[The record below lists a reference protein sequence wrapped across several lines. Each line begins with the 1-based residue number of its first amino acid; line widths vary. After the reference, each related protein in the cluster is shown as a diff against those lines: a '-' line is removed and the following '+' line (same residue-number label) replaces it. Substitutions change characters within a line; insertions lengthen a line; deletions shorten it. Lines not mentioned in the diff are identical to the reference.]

1 MELIDFFR
9 QTQADVRER
18 TNSPDGG
25 TPYEE
30 QAFTEI
36 VMQHMAEIG
45 MTFEPVICPHA
56 GRLRNAVIRLSGYAL
71 SEETDQLDLFI
82 SLYAGTD
89 ELKSISDGETLK
101 AVDQCWQFLKGCA
114 EGKLVSAIDPASDA
128 YALAVNIQKCYSS
141 LDQIRIFVLTDQCAK
156 SKNFAFREN
165 GGKTVKLEVMDIERL
180 YRHCAEG
187 KPRDEIMVNFRDVTG
202 SALPCIYVPGEMS
215 DYDYALTVIPGEA
228 LRFVYEKYGARLL
241 EANVRSFLSVT
252 GKVNRGIKETLI
264 NNPEH
269 FMAYNNGIVILADE
283 IRLETAVGGLPG
295 ILWMGGMQIVNG
307 GQTTASVY
315 FTKKKEPKTD
325 LKRVRIPAKI
335 IILRSDDAEA
345 EENMISAV
353 SRYANSQNVVRQ
365 ADLSANRPF
374 HVEIEKLANTTYCPD
389 GTSRWFYERAAGS
402 YNTLLAREGT
412 SPAKLRQIKEKIP
425 SSRKITKTDLAK
437 FLSAWDQ
444 KPDQV
449 SLGSQKNFVALMNNL
464 DVENSPW
471 PQQPDVL
478 FYKRMIA
485 KAIIFKAAQ
494 KLVRPAFKAFQANVT
509 TYLVALLSH
518 RLNDRLDLDHIWWQQ
533 RVSSR
538 LEEQMGQ
545 WAKTVNEILHK
556 SANGRMVSE
565 WAKKPECW
573 TAVRNGI
580 YSPLIEGIP
589 ELRSADSGASPLPVD
604 TTFGTGITI
613 IPDPIS
619 P

>member
-9 QTQADVRER
+9 QTQAEVRER
-18 TNSPDGG
+18 INNPDGG

-45 MTFEPVICPHA
+45 MASEPVACHHETSF
-56 GRLRNAVIRLSGYAL
+56 GNAKLRLSGYAL
-71 SEETDQLDLFI
+71 SDDTDQLDLFV
-82 SLYAGTD
+82 SLYSGTD
-89 ELKSISDGETLK
+89 ELKTIADSETKK
-101 AVDQCWQFLKGCA
+101 AAEQCLRFLKGCA
-114 EGKLVSAIDPASDA
+114 EGKLLKTMDESSDA
-128 YALAVNIQKCYSS
+128 YALAISIKECYPT
-141 LDQIRIFVLTDQCAK
+141 LDQIRIYVLTDQRATT
-156 SKNFAFREN
+156 KNFQSREIRS
-165 GGKTVKLEVMDIERL
+165 KTIKLEVMDIQRL
-180 YRHCAEG
+180 HHHWMEG
-187 KPRDEIMVNFRDVTG
+187 KPRDEITVDFEEVAG
-202 SALPCIYVPGEMS
+202 SALPCIYVQGEMS
-215 DYDYALTVIPGEA
+215 DYDYALTVIPGDV

-252 GKVNRGIKETLI
+252 GKVNRGIRDTLI

-307 GQTTASVY
+307 GQTTASIY

-335 IILRSDDAEA
+335 IILRSNDAEA
-345 EENMISAV
+345 EEKMISAV
-353 SRYANSQNVVRQ
+353 SLYANSQNAVRQ
-365 ADLSANRPF
+365 ADLSANRSF

-389 GTSRWFYERAAGS
+389 GVSRWFYERAAGS
-402 YNTLLAREGT
+402 YNVLLAREGT
-412 SPAKLRQIKEKIP
+412 TPAKLRQIKENVP

-437 FLSAWDQ
+437 FLSTWDQ

-449 SLGSQKNFVALMNNL
+449 SLGSQKSFMAFMNSL
-464 DVENSPW
+464 DTENGPW

-478 FYKRMIA
+478 FYKQMIA
-485 KAIIFKAAQ
+485 KAILFKAAQ
-494 KLVRPAFKAFQANVT
+494 KLIRPAFKAFQANVT
-509 TYLVALLSH
+509 TYLVSLLSH
-518 RLNDRLDLDHIWWQQ
+518 RLNDRLDLDYVWRQQ
-533 RVSSR
+533 GVSPQ
-538 LEEQMGQ
+538 LEQQMGK
-545 WAKTVNEILHK
+545 WAKTVNEILHQ

-573 TAVRNGI
+573 TAVRKGP

-589 ELRSADSGASPLPVD
+589 ELKPAGRRASPLPAD

-613 IPDPIS
+613 IPDPVN